1 MEQTTQISIEPFY
14 YLQQV
19 TNSASLQIM
28 GFISGFGP
36 FASSSGLNHLCLDT
50 CSFFRDSRTLF
61 GSIDG

>member
-1 MEQTTQISIEPFY
+1 M
-14 YLQQV
+14 

-50 CSFFRDSRTLF
+50 CSFSRDSRTLF
-61 GSIDG
+61 GSIGGLARASLVYSDV